1 MSSDLKNVPD
11 FMSAVVLVVAR
22 IALKLPTERRQHFV
36 EGDGRRELEDG
47 LLLFFEGMAKEY
59 EPVAAIPCYPAL
71 GVEFDLTIAEPF
83 TGIEMV
89 RRFGYDPTGWKFNG
103 EEIAMPQTK
112 QFKLVSVGAQPN
124 FKKVEAANA
133 KEGVIPDGQWCDA
146 FKKAFPQ
153 PDGNGPIGV
162 AKASWVRPG
171 GYASFPYVRT
181 GCCLSFLWLDD
192 AFDADWRWLVEVQ
205 AKA

>member
-1 MSSDLKNVPD
+1 MKTISLGQFAEASGKVLHCLSLLTDGDALQRWIDDPD
-11 FMSAVVLVVAR
+11 RDIELTGGEEKKQSPA
-22 IALKLPTERRQHFV
+22 ALS
-36 EGDGRRELEDG
+36 
-47 LLLFFEGMAKEY
+47 
-59 EPVAAIPCYPAL
+59 YPAL

-181 GCCLSFLWLDD
+181 GGGLSFLWIDD
-192 AFDADWRWLVEVQ
+192 VFYADWRWLVEVQ
-205 AKA
+205 A